1 MSEAQ
6 ARVEALADRLAGDVP
21 SDRADRTVEEHAR
34 WLLAQLLG
42 WHRREDK
49 STWWEFHRLMDLTP
63 EQLVDES
70 APLGLLEP
78 VKPLGPPEKGKQVW
92 RYRFPPQDYD
102 LGRGEVYDPALKARD
117 SGAKFSEWKTA
128 ELVAIDDAAQTVDLR
143 GSADNPLPHPA
154 AIVPLDIYMTTGQ
167 RAALEAL
174 GTWVADHGIDADG
187 PYRAIRDL
195 LIGRPPRTRML
206 AGEPL
211 RRADETD
218 LDAALRL
225 ALELDRTCS
234 RSRDRRVRARRTA
247 ARG

>member
-21 SDRADRTVEEHAR
+21 SDRAERTVEEHAR

-78 VKPLGPPEKGKQVW
+78 VKPLGPPEKGKQIW

-102 LGRGEVYDPALKARD
+102 LGRGEVYDPG
-117 SGAKFSEWKTA
+117 SQGA
-128 ELVAIDDAAQTVDLR
+128 
-143 GSADNPLPHPA
+143 
-154 AIVPLDIYMTTGQ
+154 
-167 RAALEAL
+167 
-174 GTWVADHGIDADG
+174 
-187 PYRAIRDL
+187 
-195 LIGRPPRTRML
+195 
-206 AGEPL
+206 
-211 RRADETD
+211 
-218 LDAALRL
+218 
-225 ALELDRTCS
+225 
-234 RSRDRRVRARRTA
+234 
-247 ARG
+247 